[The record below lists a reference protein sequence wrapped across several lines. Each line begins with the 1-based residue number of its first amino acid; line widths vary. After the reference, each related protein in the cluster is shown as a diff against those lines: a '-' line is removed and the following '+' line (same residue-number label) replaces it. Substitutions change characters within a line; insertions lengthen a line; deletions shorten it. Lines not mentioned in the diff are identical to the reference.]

1 MQSGCGRGAR
11 RWPPLQQQ
19 DTGETNQGG
28 GVMENII
35 RGCARLLG
43 DNINTDTNCSSK
55 YLPGKDNAY
64 VAQHAFE
71 KVAPDFIGRF
81 KAGDIIVAGKNFG
94 NNSSREQAVHVMHLM
109 GVSAL
114 VSPSFGRQFFRNTIN
129 NGLPAFECATDGIA
143 DGDDIEIDVAAGTV
157 KVAAR
162 GIERR
167 VPVLPP
173 AVRAILAEG
182 GLIKFLQKYPD
193 WKTA

>member
-1 MQSGCGRGAR
+1 
-11 RWPPLQQQ
+11 
-19 DTGETNQGG
+19 
-28 GVMENII
+28 MENII
-35 RGCARLLG
+35 KGRARLLG

-55 YLPGKDNAY
+55 YLPGKDSAY

-71 KVAPDFIGRF
+71 KVAPAFIGNF
-81 KAGDIIVAGKNFG
+81 KSGDIIVAGKNFG

-109 GVSAL
+109 GVAAL
-114 VSPSFGRQFFRNTIN
+114 VSHSFGRQFFRNTIN
-129 NGLPAFECATDGIA
+129 NGLPAFECPIDGIV
-143 DGDDIEIDVAAGTV
+143 DGDEIEIDVAAG
-157 KVAAR
+157 KVMVTAR
-162 GIERR
+162 GIERS